1 MWTTS
6 PTCPMPAPRV
16 SAQSILDLLISEQIL
31 ETDLPLE
38 PNTDLFSQ
46 GLDSAA
52 MMTLILQ
59 IEDRFGIAL
68 APTEMKREAFATA
81 GSLALFLNG
90 KLAA

>member
-6 PTCPMPAPRV
+6 PTRPMPAPSV
-16 SAQSILDLLISEQIL
+16 SAQSIMDLLISEQIL

-38 PNTDLFSQ
+38 PDTDLFSQ
-46 GLDSAA
+46 GLDSVA

-68 APTEMKREAFATA
+68 APAEMKREAFATA